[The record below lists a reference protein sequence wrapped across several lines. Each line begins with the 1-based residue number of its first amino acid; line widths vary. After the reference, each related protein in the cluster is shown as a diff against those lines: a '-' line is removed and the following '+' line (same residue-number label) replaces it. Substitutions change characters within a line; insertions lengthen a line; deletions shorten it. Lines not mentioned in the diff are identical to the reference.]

1 MRPVRSNRAAAA
13 LRLTLRVLIDP
24 NFCSP
29 CSLAF
34 RAVALVDASD
44 AAADAL
50 AASALAAGDTGMR
63 ALRPAHSEHVGRRAP
78 QSNVKRLLCAAEG
91 RARAR
96 TTGEGADDAVAACL
110 TAGDDDGVRATC
122 DERAASGDG
131 RDAATSGGDAGDDA
145 GDDDD
150 GAEPPKKK
158 KKGKTAAGRCGSGEW
173 ESLTRTRCES
183 REASA
188 SGVRR
193 TMSSVARGGDFG
205 MGYSQSNATLDLCV
219 DVLVRPTRILPRQ
232 SGAAGP
238 CSTLRGCTARPG
250 SSVTYCSPAAPTGPS
265 P

>member
-1 MRPVRSNRAAAA
+1 
-13 LRLTLRVLIDP
+13 
-24 NFCSP
+24 
-29 CSLAF
+29 
-34 RAVALVDASD
+34 
-44 AAADAL
+44 
-50 AASALAAGDTGMR
+50 
-63 ALRPAHSEHVGRRAP
+63 
-78 QSNVKRLLCAAEG
+78 
-91 RARAR
+91 
-96 TTGEGADDAVAACL
+96 VAACL

-131 RDAATSGGDAGDDA
+131 RDAATSGGVAGDDA

-150 GAEPPKKK
+150 GDDDGGETRGGDGGDDGGVGKASGGSVATTGGGDDGGAEPPKKK

-219 DVLVRPTRILPRQ
+219 DVLVRPAKRIKESNTTSIPLIPSHSKMESKQ
-232 SGAAGP
+232 SKYRDNPGKYRTLKSEKLEDHPYGKNE
-238 CSTLRGCTARPG
+238 TLRT
-250 SSVTYCSPAAPTGPS
+250 VTHVF
-265 P
+265 